1 MKEFALKHPIITFLL
16 VDSLIA
22 GAYKTICF
30 VATLFG
36 KNQPDSEAFFDGDT
50 VYVKEE
56 NADEPANDIQ

>member
-16 VDSLIA
+16 ADSFIA

-36 KNQPDSEAFFDGDT
+36 KNQPDSEAL
-50 VYVKEE
+50 KEE